1 MKGIHHQASKYIL
14 LAWWWYAHNQ
24 LQRLRQEDYKFETS
38 LGYTVRSCLYKRK
51 NTGNGGWG
59 EKSLFRETAMS
70 KQFRVGESVVGVYSL
85 LLPVRRD
92 LVFRDA
98 ACMDATM
105 ICFSLNLNV
114 TPYFL
119 GFCFF
124 FFQDKAS
131 NIVAKNDLEL
141 LILEFPA
148 PQSSD

>member
-1 MKGIHHQASKYIL
+1 MPIIPV
-14 LAWWWYAHNQ
+14 

-38 LGYTVRSCLYKRK
+38 LGYTVRSCLYERK
-51 NTGNGGWG
+51 NTANGGWG
-59 EKSLFRETAMS
+59 EKSLFRETALS
-70 KQFRVGESVVGVYSL
+70 KQCRVGESALGVYSL
-85 LLPVRRD
+85 LLPVCRD
-92 LVFRDA
+92 LAFRDA
-98 ACMDATM
+98 VCMEATV

-114 TPYFL
+114 TSYFL

-131 NIVAKNDLEL
+131 NIVAKNGLEL